1 MIRLQRER
9 VIAKRKNVDLK
20 MEIETIAL
28 HFQKAGK
35 NILSSRDD
43 FESYYLD
50 FNKAHR
56 AGVTLRR
63 RRNKILSVLILFLHF
78 LGQGVITWDGMFL
91 L

>member
-1 MIRLQRER
+1 MISLQREK
-9 VIAKRKNVDLK
+9 VTAKRKNVDLK

-28 HFQKAGK
+28 YFQKAGK
-35 NILSSRDD
+35 NILGSKDD

-63 RRNKILSVLILFLHF
+63 RRRNKIQFVLILFLHF
-78 LGQGVITWDGMFL
+78 LG
-91 L
+91 